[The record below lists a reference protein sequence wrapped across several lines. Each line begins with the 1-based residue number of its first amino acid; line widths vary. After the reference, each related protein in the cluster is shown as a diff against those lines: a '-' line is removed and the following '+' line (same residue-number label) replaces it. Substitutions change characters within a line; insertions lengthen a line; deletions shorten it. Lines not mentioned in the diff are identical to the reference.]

1 MFKNKNLIILATIF
15 MLFNVKNIYADNIE
29 CQNESNKITC
39 DYEISTKNKNASDI
53 GTYNI
58 NLNLIKIKKV
68 NGIINGNMTISANLC
83 ENDLQVRI
91 NEKIQIAQSAKKQG
105 YNFPLYLHKEVIV
118 ANFCIKVVIDNC
130 IDSCGDLIRLEGN
143 ISPIMI
149 MENRS

>member
-1 MFKNKNLIILATIF
+1 MLKNKNLIILTALF
-15 MLFNVKNIYADNIE
+15 MLFNVKNVHADNIE
-29 CQNESNKITC
+29 CKKESNKITC

-105 YNFPLYLHKEVIV
+105 YNFPLYLHKKVIV

-149 MENRS
+149 MEKRS

>member
-1 MFKNKNLIILATIF
+1 

-83 ENDLQVRI
+83 ESDLQIRI
-91 NEKIQIAQSAKKQG
+91 NEKIQIAQSSENQS
-105 YNFPLYLHKEVIV
+105 YNFPLYLHKKAIV
-118 ANFCIKVVIDNC
+118 ANFCIKLLIENC

-143 ISPIMI
+143 ISPIMK
-149 MENRS
+149 MEKRS

>member
-1 MFKNKNLIILATIF
+1 MLKNKNLIILATIF
-15 MLFNVKNIYADNIE
+15 ILFNVKNIYADDIK
-29 CQNESNKITC
+29 CKNESNKITC

-83 ENDLQVRI
+83 EDTLQVRI

-105 YNFPLYLHKEVIV
+105 YNFPLYLHKKVIV

-149 MENRS
+149 MEKRS